1 MKKKNLFIAV
11 MALALTAVGCSK
23 TDAPTDNTNDLT
35 ITFQMGDKGGFDTPT
50 KALKTGWADGDYV
63 SIVFTPQG
71 ATQCLGY
78 STAEVK
84 APRVIL
90 LEWDEDTNRWNV
102 HVDLFT
108 TEGGNLSS
116 LGTTGTYYAV
126 HHRGVVYFHTDIS
139 AGLGDNCYTLTG
151 YKGGELLYATGTYAY
166 SDSNLDLGFINMTL
180 DPRLFQVSVPEE
192 IWEKTEANIWLK
204 EMMVD
209 DGGGNKTSSENSR
222 YQESITLSIYKNWVW
237 SNEVPTPTT
246 TLSGIVALQEG
257 AVTMNFSNED
267 EEIFV
272 YNTGDLYKK
281 NSTPVMNPIDEFEED
296 FSFCFANTSTGKV
309 IAPISYTFYIE
320 RSIPAGVDGTIQ
332 EGLEE
337 LYRTV
342 PHSDNQKIEKGK
354 AYKLANRDMSDNI
367 NYWTAN

>member
-23 TDAPTDNTNDLT
+23 IDAPTDDTNDLT
-35 ITFQMGDKGGFDTPT
+35 ITFQMGDKGGFNAPT

-63 SIVFTPQG
+63 SIVFMPEG

-84 APRVIL
+84 APRMIS
-90 LEWDEDTNRWNV
+90 LEWNEETNRWITSV
-102 HVDLFT
+102 ELFT

-126 HHRGVVYFHTDIS
+126 HHRGNVSFHTNIS
-139 AGLGDNCYTLTG
+139 AGLGDNSYTLTG

-166 SDSNLDLGFINMTL
+166 SDSNLDLGTINMTL

-192 IWEKTEANIWLK
+192 IWEVTEANIWLK
-204 EMMVD
+204 GMMVD
-209 DGGGNKTSSENSR
+209 DGSGYKTEGENPR
-222 YQESITLSIYKNWVW
+222 YQESITLSIYRNWVW

-246 TLSGIVALQEG
+246 TLTGIVALQEG

-281 NSTPVMNPIDEFEED
+281 HSTPVMNPIDEYDED
-296 FSFCFANTSTGKV
+296 FSFCFANTNTGMV
-309 IAPISYTFYIE
+309 LAPTSYTFYIE
-320 RSIPAGVDGTIQ
+320 RSIPAGVNGTIE

-342 PHSDNQKIEKGK
+342 PHGTNQKIEKGN
-354 AYKLANRDMSDNI
+354 AYKLANRDKSDNI
-367 NYWTAN
+367 NYWKAN